1 MNAERLS
8 PAEDRHPFRS
18 AVNVEPALSDH
29 IISCNPV
36 EFHLVSLAIGRRV
49 PVAHVSLPS
58 WRTVPELQQ
67 RFLSRNIAITFYD
80 PKTIK
85 LA

>member
-18 AVNVEPALSDH
+18 TVNVQPVLSDH

-49 PVAHVSLPS
+49 PVALQR
-58 WRTVPELQQ
+58 WLAELEKG
-67 RFLSRNIAITFYD
+67 S
-80 PKTIK
+80 
-85 LA
+85 